1 MFWLIYF
8 CRKTSMLYVQDFEK
22 TGREIFRLL
31 PEFFRWDTHFYVTFS
46 VRSSVC
52 LSACLP
58 VFLSSCLPVCLSAC
72 LPVCLS
78 ASLPVCQSVCLS
90 VCLGWGV
97 GVVKGQKI
105 AQNEKL
111 KLHPSRIVSQE
122 QVAYDHMTMILG
134 TLV

>member
-1 MFWLIYF
+1 MSFLKLLFFMALSKTFMFWLIYF

-31 PEFFRWDTHFYVTFS
+31 PEFFRWDTQFYVTFS

-52 LSACLP
+52 LSVCLSSCLP

-78 ASLPVCQSVCLS
+78 ACLSVCLS
-90 VCLGWGV
+90 VCLSGV
-97 GVVKGQKI
+97 GRGSGKRAK
-105 AQNEKL
+105 N
-111 KLHPSRIVSQE
+111 
-122 QVAYDHMTMILG
+122 
-134 TLV
+134 